1 MGEKIINRLFIY
13 LKQKGIPHTR
23 FEKEIGLSNGYLKTQ
38 ERRCADLGEGV
49 LSKIIDYCLD
59 INISWLLTGR
69 GSMLSNETNQP
80 SQLPSRHLIPLYDIA
95 AIGGREYEADLS
107 SVSQSPSMIDT
118 GDWFLDASAAMS
130 VQGDSMSPE
139 YKSGSIVALKE
150 IRDRRIIM
158 FGEDYV
164 VETDEIRV
172 IKRLQRSDKND
183 CLLACSI
190 NPEIWES
197 GPLKGRLIHEP
208 FDIPLEAV
216 RRMFLVLG
224 EVRRNHSFNIIN
236 VTQ

>member
-1 MGEKIINRLFIY
+1 MAAIDRIYDFISY
-13 LKQKGIPHTR
+13 KGISVNE
-23 FEKEIGLSNGYLKTQ
+23 FSINVGVSNGYFAKQKSALANIGSHIVEKLVSSYP
-38 ERRCADLGEGV
+38 ELNAD
-49 LSKIIDYCLD
+49 
-59 INISWLLTGR
+59 WLITGR
-69 GSMLSNETNQP
+69 GSMLCGDTGSV
-80 SQLPSRHLIPLYDIA
+80 LPSHHRHLIPLYDITA
-95 AIGGREYEADLS
+95 VGGREYDADLTS
-107 SVSQSPSMIDT
+107 TSKPANMIDT
-118 GDWFLDASAAMS
+118 GDWFLDASAAMG

-197 GPLKGRLIHEP
+197 GPLKGRLMHEP

-216 RRMFLVLG
+216 RRIYLVLG